1 MFLHL
6 QERTVFYMNE
16 NDMSN
21 IVNQLNK
28 MMQNN
33 EIPDGLKDI
42 VNNFKNSSSNT
53 NSSGN
58 DSRRKQFFSR
68 Y

>member
-1 MFLHL
+1 MPCIYL
-6 QERTVFYMNE
+6 ERTVFYMNE

-42 VNNFKNSSSNT
+42 VNNFKNSSNNT
-53 NSSGN
+53 NSSN
-58 DSRRKQFFSR
+58 NSSSNNSR
-68 Y
+68 

>member
-1 MFLHL
+1 MNVLTF
-6 QERTVFYMNE
+6 TGKDVFYMNE

-28 MMQNN
+28 MIQNN

-42 VNNFKNSSSNT
+42 VNNFKNSSNN
-53 NSSGN
+53 NSSSN
-58 DSRRKQFFSR
+58 SSRRKLFFP
-68 Y
+68 

>member
-1 MFLHL
+1 MILHL
-6 QERTVFYMNE
+6 LERTVFYMNE

-42 VNNFKNSSSNT
+42 VNNFKNSSNNANSSNSST
-53 NSSGN
+53 NSSN
-58 DSRRKQFFSR
+58 NSR
-68 Y
+68 

>member
-1 MFLHL
+1 MS
-6 QERTVFYMNE
+6 E

-33 EIPDGLKDI
+33 EIPNSLKDI
-42 VNNFKNSSSNT
+42 VNNFKNSSNNT
-53 NSSGN
+53 NSSSDGN
-58 DSRRKQFFSR
+58 SSSNNSR
-68 Y
+68 

>member
-1 MFLHL
+1 MYLHL
-6 QERTVFYMNE
+6 LERTVFYMSE

-33 EIPDGLKDI
+33 EIPNSLKDI
-42 VNNFKNSSSNT
+42 VNNFKNSSNNT
-53 NSSGN
+53 NSSSDGN
-58 DSRRKQFFSR
+58 SSSNNSR
-68 Y
+68 

>member
-1 MFLHL
+1 
-6 QERTVFYMNE
+6 MNE

-42 VNNFKNSSSNT
+42 VNNFKNSSNNANSSNSST
-53 NSSGN
+53 NSSN
-58 DSRRKQFFSR
+58 NSR
-68 Y
+68 

>member
-1 MFLHL
+1 MRKTELFY
-6 QERTVFYMNE
+6 QEYQEE
-16 NDMSN
+16 NAY
-21 IVNQLNK
+21 NQLNK